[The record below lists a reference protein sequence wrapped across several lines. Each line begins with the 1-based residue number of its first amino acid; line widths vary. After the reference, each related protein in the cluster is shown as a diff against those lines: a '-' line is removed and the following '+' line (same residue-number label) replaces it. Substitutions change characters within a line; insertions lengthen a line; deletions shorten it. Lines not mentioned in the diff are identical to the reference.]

1 MDIGTA
7 IKRLRKERVPQLNQ
21 AEFASCIGITQ
32 AYLSQIERGHKKPS
46 LEVIEKIAKD
56 FEVPLPIMFWF
67 GVEESD
73 INPAKREYFNFLKP
87 SIDKMIDSLF

>member
-7 IKRLRKERVPQLNQ
+7 IKKLRKDRVPQLTQ
-21 AEFASCIGITQ
+21 AKYAKCIGITQ

-46 LEVIEKIAKD
+46 MEVIEKIAED
-56 FEVPLPIMFWF
+56 FAVPLPIMFWF

-73 INPAKREYFNFLKP
+73 IDPAKREYFNFLKP
-87 SIDKMIDSLF
+87 SIDKLIDSLF